1 MKIDINKDFEENYK
15 NTWKSLTTEEVITA
29 GIALLFAGGVVYLAW
44 RFLGIP
50 IEIGVYLGLPVMIPI
65 VGIGVYKYQ
74 GTNAFKLIREVI
86 YFLKTR
92 RLYYEAEEFDEKK
105 IRIFTMRRK

>member
-1 MKIDINKDFEENYK
+1 MVSQGIIIENKSGMFGGIFMKIDINKDFEENYK

-50 IEIGVYLGLPVMIPI
+50 IEIG
-65 VGIGVYKYQ
+65 
-74 GTNAFKLIREVI
+74 
-86 YFLKTR
+86 
-92 RLYYEAEEFDEKK
+92 
-105 IRIFTMRRK
+105 

>member
-1 MKIDINKDFEENYK
+1 
-15 NTWKSLTTEEVITA
+15 
-29 GIALLFAGGVVYLAW
+29 
-44 RFLGIP
+44 
-50 IEIGVYLGLPVMIPI
+50 MIPI